1 MRLLQ
6 MEYKGQ
12 VHTALSDSY
21 NTARILHKLF
31 CTESLEVDFEYINP
45 SKETPVNQKEE
56 AGEDSIENIAE
67 DLQLLEASPLA
78 GLINNEEIANL
89 CSKYNIEVQ
98 SWLKLA
104 TEVMNTQEMQV
115 A

>member
-1 MRLLQ
+1 MKKNDV
-6 MEYKGQ
+6 MDVSNAYSYKHDLNKIKQ
-12 VHTALSDSY
+12 ELPKALKK
-21 NTARILHKLF
+21 H
-31 CTESLEVDFEYINP
+31 
-45 SKETPVNQKEE
+45 
-56 AGEDSIENIAE
+56 
-67 DLQLLEASPLA
+67 LEASPLA

-89 CSKYNIEVQ
+89 CTKYNIEVQ

>member
-1 MRLLQ
+1 M
-6 MEYKGQ
+6 
-12 VHTALSDSY
+12 
-21 NTARILHKLF
+21 ILTTQPAF
-31 CTESLEVDFEYINP
+31 FISFSAQEEESEEN
-45 SKETPVNQKEE
+45 STVNI
-56 AGEDSIENIAE
+56 SE